1 MNNKKIH
8 LMLLPFW
15 SPFIPPLGISILKSF
30 LNKYGDFDI
39 TTHDLNAHPSFMQTH
54 SDYMALI
61 GKNLPKQYQGNIN
74 TIGNNL
80 LMYHSLAYL
89 RKDETD
95 NYTNLIRELLFKMFN
110 YTFNDEFIAVLDN
123 ELTLFY
129 GILSDYMDDLFEKS
143 LPDVLGLSLFNSNI
157 APSLF
162 VSKKLKERNPDCMV
176 VLGGGIFADQ
186 LFPGGPNFTNLIK
199 EMGAYIDKVIVGE
212 GEILLLKLLNGELN
226 EDQLV
231 FDSNKD
237 LKGKVEFSE
246 LRTPDFDDLEI
257 DRYPYLS
264 TFISRSCPFQC
275 HFCSETIQWGKYRK
289 RNISEAVNE
298 MVELST
304 KYNRSLFLLGDS
316 LLDPVVTNLS
326 NEIIQVGAK
335 VYFDGYLRVSKNASE
350 PENAILWR
358 SAGFYR
364 ARLGVESGSD
374 RVLKLMNKG
383 ITKAEIKSTLKNL
396 AEAGIK
402 TTTYWIAGFP
412 GETEDDFQETL
423 DLLVELNEYIFSAEC
438 HPFAYFLK
446 GQVNS
451 DKWAT
456 EQGIESIFSEELYKQ
471 TMLQSWRVKG
481 SGTMHE
487 VQKRVF
493 DFNVICEKYGIQNP
507 YNYAE
512 WHRADKR
519 WKKLHKRSVPSLL
532 DLQKDYKNTNKL
544 NSRLTDVT
552 YFNKMEDE
560 FNF

>member
-1 MNNKKIH
+1 MSNRKIH

-39 TTHDLNAHPSFMQTH
+39 TTHDLNAYPSFMQTH
-54 SDYMALI
+54 SDYMALL
-61 GKNLPKQYQGNIN
+61 GKNLPKEYQGNIN

-89 RKDETD
+89 RKEETG
-95 NYTNLIRELLFKMFN
+95 NYNDLIRELLLKMFN
-110 YTFNDEFIAVLDN
+110 YSFDDAFIKVLDN
-123 ELTLFY
+123 ELALFFDV
-129 GILSDYMDDLFEKS
+129 LSDYMDDLFEKS
-143 LPDVLGLSLFNSNI
+143 TPQVLGLSLFNSNI

-162 VSKKLKERNPDCMV
+162 VAKKLKEKHPEAMV
-176 VLGGGIFADQ
+176 VVGGGIFADQ
-186 LFPGGPNFTNLIK
+186 LFPGGPNFNSLMK
-199 EMGAYIDKVIVGE
+199 EMGQYIDKVIVGE
-212 GEILLLKLLNGELN
+212 GEILFLQLLNGELN
-226 EDQLV
+226 EEQ
-231 FDSNKD
+231 FIYDSNKD

-246 LRTPDFDDLEI
+246 LRTPDFDDLDI

-289 RNISEAVNE
+289 RSIPEAVNE
-298 MVELST
+298 MIELST

-335 VYFDGYLRVSKNASE
+335 VYFDGYLRVSKSASE
-350 PENAILWR
+350 PENALLWR

-364 ARLGVESGSD
+364 ARLGIESGSD

-383 ITKAEIKSTLKNL
+383 INKAEIRRTLKNL
-396 AEAGIK
+396 ATAGIK

-412 GETEDDFQETL
+412 GETAEDFQETL

-446 GQVNS
+446 GQVAS
-451 DKWAT
+451 DVWAT
-456 EQGIESIFSEELYKQ
+456 EQGIDPIFSDELNKQ
-471 TMLQSWRVKG
+471 IMLQSWRVKG
-481 SGTMHE
+481 ASAMHE

-512 WHRADKR
+512 WHRADNR
-519 WKKLHKRSVPSLL
+519 WKKLHKHSVPSLL
-532 DLQKDYKNTNKL
+532 DLQKDYNNTNKM
-544 NSRLTDVT
+544 NTRLTDIT
-552 YFNKMEDE
+552 QFDKIEGE